1 MALRKRLTEEDEDQ
15 LREWLNKPDAG
26 FELLFKASTQ
36 GYNSTTFHQ
45 LCNNKG
51 PTVTVAYNATGW
63 VFGGYASDSWTS
75 RNAYFLSKD
84 SFLFRLSN
92 ANKFDPLKFP
102 SNGTSGH
109 CMYDHQGYGPTFG
122 GGHDFAAF
130 IGTYPANNGN
140 FVAAGGQGNLGN
152 TYGTGMGHNAAS
164 FCGSNLNFLDVEVY
178 SIGKREAKDDGD
190 PIEKKMLQE
199 GKEWRKVQWS
209 DEERERLKQRVAG
222 YKPRPCLSVSQVNVL
237 LVGQVG
243 SGKSSF
249 FNTINSIY
257 KGRVSSQ
264 AMAGSQP
271 HSLTTRYRTY
281 EVRGERNGETLCF
294 RLCDTMGLEDAN
306 TGLDLDDLP
315 YLLDGNVPDR
325 YQFNAAVNISPA
337 TPGFKNM
344 AGMKDRT
351 HCVALALDI
360 CNISVMPQGAMDKIK
375 TIYNKALKRGIP
387 SVVLLTKVDKAC
399 EFVADDLT
407 LVYRS
412 RFILEK
418 VQEVSEKLG
427 LPEYHIFPVQNY
439 SKQTSLDNKIDILAL
454 SALAQILGFADDYLD
469 EHYEALATE
478 NLEKL
483 NVKE

>member
-1 MALRKRLTEEDEDQ
+1 MALRKRLTEQDEDQ

-36 GYNSTTFHQ
+36 GYNPQKFHQ
-45 LCNNKG
+45 RCNNKG

-63 VFGGYASDSWTS
+63 VFGGYASESWTS
-75 RNAYFLSKD
+75 RGGWVQAPD
-84 SFLFRLSN
+84 SFLFCLSN

-102 SNGTSGH
+102 SDGSGH
-109 CMYDHQGYGPTFG
+109 CLHDHQSYGPSFG
-122 GGHDFAAF
+122 RGHDFLTF
-130 IGTYPANNGN
+130 NGNFPANNGN
-140 FVAAGGQGNLGN
+140 FVGTNGQGNLGN
-152 TYGTGMGHNAAS
+152 TYGAGMGHNVNS
-164 FCGSNLNFLDVEVY
+164 FCGADLDFLDVEVY
-178 SIGKREAKDDGD
+178 SIGKIKRQGKMEIPVK
-190 PIEKKMLQE
+190 EKMLQKE
-199 GKEWRKVQWS
+199 KEWRKVQWS
-209 DEERERLKQRVAG
+209 DEERGRLKQQVAA
-222 YKPRPCLSVSQVNVL
+222 YKPRSCMSVSQVNVL

-294 RLCDTMGLEDAN
+294 RLCDTMGLEEAN
-306 TGLDLDDLP
+306 AGLDLDDLP
-315 YLLDGNVPDR
+315 YLLDGNVPNK
-325 YQFNAAVNISPA
+325 YQFNAAVSISPT

-351 HCVALALDI
+351 HCLALALDI

-387 SVVLLTKVDKAC
+387 CVVLLTKIDKAC

>member
-15 LREWLNKPDAG
+15 LREWLGKPDAG

-36 GYNSTTFHQ
+36 GYNSATFHQ

-51 PTVTVAYNATGW
+51 PTVTVAYNAIGW
-63 VFGGYASDSWTS
+63 VFGGYASEPWTS
-75 RNAYFLSKD
+75 RGSYVQAPD

-92 ANKFDPLKFP
+92 ANKFDPLKIP
-102 SNGTSGH
+102 ANQYVQN
-109 CMYDHQGYGPTFG
+109 CLYDLQDRGPVFG
-122 GGHDFAAF
+122 GGHDFQVF
-130 IGTYPANNGN
+130 TGTYQANNGN
-140 FVAAGGQGNLGN
+140 FINANGSSNIGY
-152 TYGTGMGHNAAS
+152 TYGNGMGHNVNT
-164 FCGSNLNFLDVEVY
+164 FCGGNLSYLDVEVY
-178 SIGKREAKDDGD
+178 SIGKREEKEV

-209 DEERERLKQRVAG
+209 DEERERLKQQVAG
-222 YKPRPCLSVSQVNVL
+222 YKPQVCSSVSQVNVL

-281 EVRGERNGETLCF
+281 EVRGERHGETLCF

-351 HCVALALDI
+351 HCVALAMDI

-399 EFVADDLT
+399 EFVAEDLST
-407 LVYRS
+407 VYRS

-418 VQEVSEKLG
+418 VKEVSEKLG

-439 SKQTSLDNKIDILAL
+439 SKQTSLDTQIDILAL
-454 SALAQILGFADDYLD
+454 SALTQILGFADDYLD

-478 NLEKL
+478 NLQKL